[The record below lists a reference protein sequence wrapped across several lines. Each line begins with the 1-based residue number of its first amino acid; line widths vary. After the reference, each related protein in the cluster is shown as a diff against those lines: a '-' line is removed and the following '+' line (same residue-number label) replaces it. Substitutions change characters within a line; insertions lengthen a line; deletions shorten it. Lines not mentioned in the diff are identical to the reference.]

1 MSDSQLYKAQLLD
14 HFKKPRNK
22 VVGELSTMQIV
33 KRGSNPRCGDDI
45 EVGFSLT
52 GNIIQSIQF
61 RGRGCSVCIAS
72 ASMMTESTKG
82 QSAEYVKNI
91 AAQMQRWIAGEDVN
105 IPDMLLPLE
114 AVRRH
119 PARKKCVM
127 LAWHALVEGMDE
139 CNV

>member
-1 MSDSQLYKAQLLD
+1 M
-14 HFKKPRNK
+14 
-22 VVGELSTMQIV
+22 
-33 KRGSNPRCGDDI
+33 
-45 EVGFSLT
+45 
-52 GNIIQSIQF
+52 
-61 RGRGCSVCIAS
+61 CIAS

-82 QSAEYVKNI
+82 QSAEYVKSI